1 VSAVAEIA
9 VRFAMGGLVISLF
22 ALLGEVFQPKT
33 FAGIFGA
40 APSVALVS
48 LAIAFSSH
56 GPSYAATECRTM
68 VYGAVALAVYG
79 IACAAMIR
87 RRSVRVSIGAG
98 ICLLVWFATAFSL
111 WIAFAPS

>member
-1 VSAVAEIA
+1 MSAVAESA
-9 VRFAMGGLVISLF
+9 VRFAMGGIVISLF
-22 ALLGEVFQPKT
+22 ALLGEVFRPKT

-48 LAIAFSSH
+48 LAIAFASH
-56 GPSYAATECRTM
+56 GPAYAAVECRTM

-87 RRSVRVSIGAG
+87 SRWIRVPVGAA
-98 ICLLVWFATAFSL
+98 ICWLAWLATAFGL
-111 WIAFAPS
+111 WLAFA